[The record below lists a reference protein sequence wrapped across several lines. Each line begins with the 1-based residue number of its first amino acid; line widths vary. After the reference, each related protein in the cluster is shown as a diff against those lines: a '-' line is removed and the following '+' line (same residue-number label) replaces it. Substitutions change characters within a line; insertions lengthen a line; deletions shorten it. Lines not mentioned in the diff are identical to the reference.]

1 MNMNVSCGLLFQ
13 GKGTG
18 VVCEG
23 IGLKSSKHLKTLFFP
38 RQGRPPDIQTPDVC
52 LTVGR
57 LADGRVR
64 CTVRGKG
71 LPSLVDFGRAGG
83 APVL

>member
-13 GKGTG
+13 GKGTS

-23 IGLKSSKHLKTLFFP
+23 IGLKSSKHLKTFFFS

-57 LADGRVR
+57 LANGRVR
-64 CTVRGKG
+64 CTWERFAC
-71 LPSLVDFGRAGG
+71 SLVDFGRAGG
-83 APVL
+83 TSVL